1 VSIAAC
7 AVAWALCLALGFD
20 RLIELDILLYGGSL
34 ALEFVALV
42 VLRVREPG
50 LARPFRIPGG
60 LAGAVAAG
68 ICPILLLGVALARNA
83 AEKIGPVPSL
93 ALAGVIV
100 AVGPAL
106 YRSARSRR
114 RISSA

>member
-1 VSIAAC
+1 
-7 AVAWALCLALGFD
+7 
-20 RLIELDILLYGGSL
+20 
-34 ALEFVALV
+34 
-42 VLRVREPG
+42 
-50 LARPFRIPGG
+50 
-60 LAGAVAAG
+60 VAAG